1 MLVFQS
7 NCTALVV
14 LDFDKILVDG
24 ASVVAAVKLSQ
35 FNLELRDVLD
45 ETNGLAMRSVVT
57 VCVVVTAPAVW
68 MALHVV
74 DRLIKATF
82 RLLKR
87 VKLLGP
93 FKLAQVVRNYNC
105 QPTLEVHLLQ
115 LLGSTLDA
123 FGKLCFSALLLG
135 LVWVCLATRYN
146 RLG

>member
-1 MLVFQS
+1 M
-7 NCTALVV
+7 
-14 LDFDKILVDG
+14 
-24 ASVVAAVKLSQ
+24 KLSQ
-35 FNLELRDVLD
+35 FNLELRDVFD

-105 QPTLEVHLLQ
+105 QPTLELHLLWMLLASFAF
-115 LLGSTLDA
+115 LLGFAWVCL
-123 FGKLCFSALLLG
+123 GLLG
-135 LVWVCLATRYN
+135 LVWVCLGLIGHSLQQAW
-146 RLG
+146 LKLLHIKVKSC